1 VPFLKKEVNA
11 SDFKVHPDLE
21 NVKNA
26 YYNAMNGVPIKLSD
40 EDYVKMRN
48 KFIHISWSY
57 KNVKNIYID
66 VIKPYE
72 PEDRPI
78 GKSYIN
84 RERMK
89 HSPK

>member
-1 VPFLKKEVNA
+1 
-11 SDFKVHPDLE
+11 
-21 NVKNA
+21 
-26 YYNAMNGVPIKLSD
+26 
-40 EDYVKMRN
+40 MRN

-89 HSPK
+89 YSPK